1 MIKDS
6 YPQVGLGRIC
16 RLFGI
21 TRQAY
26 YKNIKYQKKA
36 IAEDH
41 ITLQL
46 ISAIRKDHPRMGG
59 RKIYFMIKEDINIL
73 NIKLGRDALFD
84 LLASEHLLVQRRK
97 RKHITTNSNHWYRKY
112 PNLIKDLVPDGPD
125 QIWVSDITYIRTKQE
140 FLYLFLI
147 TDAYSKKI
155 LGYRLAKN
163 LDSIHA
169 VNSLQDAIK
178 NTCKPI
184 SGLIHHS
191 DRGIQYCS
199 KEYTDLLNKHAI
211 SISMTENGDPLENPI
226 AERING
232 ILKDEY
238 LNDKINNHN
247 NLDIKELSNAI
258 EKYNTLRPHLSCEML
273 TPQEAHRTQ
282 GNLKRMWKNYYRKR
296 VNLEV

>member
-1 MIKDS
+1 VIKDS
-6 YPQVGLGRIC
+6 YPHVGLGRIC

-26 YKNIKYQKKA
+26 YKNIKYQKKT
-36 IAEDH
+36 ITEDH

-59 RKIYFMIKEDINIL
+59 RKLYFMIKEDIHRL
-73 NIKLGRDALFD
+73 NIKIGRDALFD

-112 PNLIKDLVPDGPD
+112 PNLIKNLVPDGPN

-163 LDSIHA
+163 LDSTHA

-178 NTCKPI
+178 NTCQPI

-238 LNDKINNHN
+238 LYDKINNHN
-247 NLDIKELSNAI
+247 NLDIIELSKSI

-273 TPQEAHRTQ
+273 TPQEAHRAQ
-282 GNLKRMWKNYYRKR
+282 GNLKRMWKNYYKKR

>member
-59 RKIYFMIKEDINIL
+59 RKMYFMIKEDINRL

-112 PNLIKDLVPDGPD
+112 PNLIKNLVPDGPD

-211 SISMTENGDPLENPI
+211 SISMTESGDPLENPI

-238 LNDKINNHN
+238 LNDKINNHI
-247 NLDIKELSNAI
+247 NLDINELSNAI

-282 GNLKRMWKNYYRKR
+282 GNLKKLWKKYYRKR

>member
-1 MIKDS
+1 VIKDS
-6 YPQVGLGRIC
+6 YPHVGLGRIC

-26 YKNIKYQKKA
+26 YKNIRHQKKT
-36 IAEDH
+36 ITEDH
-41 ITLQL
+41 IVLQL
-46 ISAIRKDHPRMGG
+46 VSAIRKDHPRMGG
-59 RKIYFMIKEDINIL
+59 RKLYFMIKEDINRL
-73 NIKLGRDALFD
+73 NIKIGRDALFD
-84 LLASEHLLVQRRK
+84 LLAAEHLLVQRRK

-112 PNLIKDLVPDGPD
+112 PNLIKNLVPNGPN

-163 LDSIHA
+163 LDSTHA

-178 NTCKPI
+178 NTCQPI

-238 LNDKINNHN
+238 LYDKINNHN
-247 NLDIKELSNAI
+247 NLDIIELSKSI

-273 TPQEAHRTQ
+273 TPQQAHRAQ

-296 VNLEV
+296 VNLVV

>member
-1 MIKDS
+1 VIKDS
-6 YPQVGLGRIC
+6 YPQVSLGRIC

-59 RKIYFMIKEDINIL
+59 RKLYFMIKEDINRL

-112 PNLIKDLVPDGPD
+112 PNLIKNLVPDGPD
-125 QIWVSDITYIRTKQE
+125 QIWVSDITYIRTKRE

-191 DRGIQYCS
+191 DRGIQYCG

-247 NLDIKELSNAI
+247 NLDIKELSKAI

-273 TPQEAHRTQ
+273 TPQEAHRAH
-282 GNLKRMWKNYYRKR
+282 GNLKRLWKNYYRKR